1 MTDVRYEIRVTG
13 TVPSAVLEEID
24 DVHVFEQPAESIL
37 RGAVEDQAA
46 LHRMIDR
53 IQGLGLELIEVRR
66 ISAP

>member
-1 MTDVRYEIRVTG
+1 MRYEIRVTG
-13 TVPSAVLEEID
+13 TVLDSVLEEIE
-24 DVHVFEQPAESIL
+24 DVQVFEQPVESIL

-66 ISAP
+66 ISP

>member
-1 MTDVRYEIRVTG
+1 MHYEIRVTG
-13 TVPSAVLEEID
+13 SVPTSVLEEIG
-24 DVHVFEQPAESIL
+24 DVQVFEQPVESIL

-66 ISAP
+66 ISR

>member
-1 MTDVRYEIRVTG
+1 LTVHYEIRVTG
-13 TVPSAVLEEID
+13 SVPTSVLEEIG
-24 DVHVFEQPAESIL
+24 DVQVFEQPVESIL

-66 ISAP
+66 ISR

>member
-1 MTDVRYEIRVTG
+1 MRYEIRVTG
-13 TVPSAVLEEID
+13 TVPDSVLEEIE
-24 DVHVFEQPAESIL
+24 DVQVFEQPVESIL

-66 ISAP
+66 ISP

>member
-1 MTDVRYEIRVTG
+1 MRYEIRVTG
-13 TVPSAVLEEID
+13 NVPSSVLEEIE
-24 DVHVFEQPAESIL
+24 DVQVFEQPVESIL

-66 ISAP
+66 ISP

>member
-1 MTDVRYEIRVTG
+1 VRYEIRVTG
-13 TVPSAVLEEID
+13 TVPSSVLEEIE
-24 DVHVFEQPAESIL
+24 DVQVFEQPVESIL

-66 ISAP
+66 ISP